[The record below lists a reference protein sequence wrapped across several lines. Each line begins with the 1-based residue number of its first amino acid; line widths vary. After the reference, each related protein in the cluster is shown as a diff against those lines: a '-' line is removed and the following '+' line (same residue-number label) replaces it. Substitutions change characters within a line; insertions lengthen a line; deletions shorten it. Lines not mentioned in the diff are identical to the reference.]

1 MAEVTARGAST
12 GARSNPSSLSVR
24 RTYRRNLAMAYDLVI
39 RNAII
44 CDGTGAP
51 VRHGALAVKDGKIA
65 AVGEAGGAVRAP
77 GFIDI
82 HTHYDAQISWDPL
95 LTCSSWH
102 GVTTLLMGN
111 CGVGVAPCR
120 PGQQSTMA
128 WDLVNVEA
136 LPHEVLMRGVSWDWE
151 S

>member
-1 MAEVTARGAST
+1 
-12 GARSNPSSLSVR
+12 
-24 RTYRRNLAMAYDLVI
+24 MAYDLLI

-65 AVGEAGGAVRAP
+65 AVGDAGGTARREIDAGGAVLAP

-82 HTHYDAQISWDPL
+82 HTHYDAQISWDSL

-120 PGQQSTMA
+120 PG
-128 WDLVNVEA
+128 
-136 LPHEVLMRGVSWDWE
+136 
-151 S
+151 